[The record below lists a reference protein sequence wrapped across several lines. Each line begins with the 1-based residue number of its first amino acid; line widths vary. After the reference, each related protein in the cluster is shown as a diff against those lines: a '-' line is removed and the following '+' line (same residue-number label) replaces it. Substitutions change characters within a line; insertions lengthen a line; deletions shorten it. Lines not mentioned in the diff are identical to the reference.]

1 MATRNT
7 MEDLNNHLFEALET
21 LKDNELSK
29 EDLEAELERSKV
41 VSMLAKDIIS
51 NASLAL
57 DVMKFKDN
65 RLDIDRSIPT
75 MLESNDEQ

>member
-21 LKDNELSK
+21 LKDKDLKN
-29 EDLEAELERSKV
+29 EDLEKELERSKA

-51 NASLAL
+51 NANLAL
-57 DVMKFKDN
+57 DVMKFKDD
-65 RLDIDRSIPT
+65 RFDIDRQMPK
-75 MLESNDEQ
+75 MLGEDNE